1 MTVGDDS
8 AVPHAHVQYLD
19 LIASE
24 YVDVELQLLH
34 LLLFV
39 SHRMKHN
46 DCSLTTLLCS
56 VNRVLHGFIALRKVC
71 ALSDVMEYYNDSML
85 VELPVKLSQRIHTLR
100 FVHEE
105 LKICS
110 DSITPCF

>member
-1 MTVGDDS
+1 MTIGDDS

-39 SHRMKHN
+39 SRRMTHN
-46 DCSLTTLLCS
+46 DCNITTLLCS
-56 VNRVLHGFIALRKVC
+56 VNRVLHGIIALREIC
-71 ALSDVMEYYNDSML
+71 ALSDVMD
-85 VELPVKLSQRIHTLR
+85 
-100 FVHEE
+100 
-105 LKICS
+105 
-110 DSITPCF
+110 